1 MSTRQRV
8 SDAARNQPQLR
19 KLTARLA
26 NRTNRDLA
34 IVFSG
39 QALRLGLGIVSS
51 SLLARGLGPA
61 GLGVFSVISVWMT
74 IAVTLGDVGVTK
86 SAVRFIAVELLD
98 QPEDALA
105 TGRVFTALRMAG
117 ALAVAAA
124 ILLLATPLARALGLQ
139 PLHEGRTLLA
149 LAALGVLATS
159 LSSVPATILQALKRF
174 PGLFATQTLNISL
187 TVALVA
193 ALFVAGQI
201 TVASAL
207 VIGILTALAAT
218 LLGYRLLPAPWRGTL
233 RIPARP
239 ELVGPTARRLL
250 DFGKWLWVS
259 TLLSVVLAQVDLL
272 LVNRYTDPQ
281 SAGYYAIALNLSLK
295 VDILNQTLQVV
306 LLPTVA
312 ALTTLAQMRG
322 YLQDSLRRSLALTGL
337 LVLVALVARPFI
349 LVVYGAS
356 YAPAVPLF
364 YLLLVVAAFDLLTLP
379 VLLLACPLDAPKV
392 IAASHLLR
400 VAAMLAASALL
411 IPLWGGTGAA
421 VAKLLAKVL
430 GALFIGIALTI
441 LWRRRLSAEHG

>member
-8 SDAARNQPQLR
+8 SDAAHNQPQLR
-19 KLTARLA
+19 KLTARLT

-39 QALRLGLGIVSS
+39 QALRLSLGIVSS
-51 SLLARGLGPA
+51 SLLARGLGPT

-98 QPEDALA
+98 QPDDALA
-105 TGRVFTALRMAG
+105 TGRVFTAFRMAG
-117 ALAVAAA
+117 ALAVTAA
-124 ILLLATPLARALGLQ
+124 ILLLATPLASALGLQ
-139 PLHEGRTLLA
+139 PLHQGRTLLA

-159 LSSVPATILQALKRF
+159 FSSVPATILQALKRF
-174 PGLFATQTLNISL
+174 SGLFATQTLNISL

-207 VIGILTALAAT
+207 VIGILTAVAAT

-239 ELVGPTARRLL
+239 QLVGPTARRLL
-250 DFGKWLWVS
+250 GFGKWLWVS

-281 SAGYYAIALNLSLK
+281 AAGYYAIALNLSLK

-379 VLLLACPLDAPKV
+379 VLLLAFPLDAPKV

-400 VAAMLAASALL
+400 VAVMLAASAWL
-411 IPLWGGTGAA
+411 IPLWGGAGAA

>member
-1 MSTRQRV
+1 MSLWQRL
-8 SDAARNQPQLR
+8 SGAARNRPQLAA
-19 KLTARLA
+19 LHARLTD
-26 NRTNRDLA
+26 RTNRDLA

-86 SAVRFIAVELLD
+86 SAVRFMAVELLN
-98 QPEDALA
+98 QPTDALA
-105 TGRVFTALRMAG
+105 TGRVFTALRLVG
-117 ALAVAAA
+117 ALAVTITIA
-124 ILLLATPLARALGLQ
+124 LLATPLAQALHLGPLQ
-139 PLHEGRTLLA
+139 PGRLLIG
-149 LAALGVLATS
+149 LAALGILATS
-159 LSSVPATILQALKRF
+159 FSSIPSTILQALKQFR
-174 PGLFATQTLNISL
+174 GLFATQTLNIVL
-187 TVALVA
+187 TVVLVA
-193 ALFVAGQI
+193 GLFVAGRVTI
-201 TVASAL
+201 ATAL
-207 VIGILTALAAT
+207 VVGLVAALAAT
-218 LLGYRLLPAPWRGTL
+218 LLGYRLMPAPWRGTL
-233 RIPARP
+233 RISLGAD
-239 ELVGPTARRLL
+239 LTSPTARRLL

-272 LVNRYTDPQ
+272 LVNRYTDAQ
-281 SAGYYAIALNLSLK
+281 SAGYYALALNLSLK

-322 YLQDSLRRSLALTGL
+322 YLRDSFRRTLGLAGL
-337 LVLVALVARPFI
+337 LVIAGVVARPFI
-349 LVVYGAS
+349 LLVYGAD

-379 VLLLACPLDAPKV
+379 ALLLAFPLDAPKM

-400 VAAMLAASALL
+400 IAVMLAASALL
-411 IPLWGGTGAA
+411 IPLWGGAGAA

-430 GALFIGIALTI
+430 GALFMGMALTI
-441 LWRRRLSAEHG
+441 LWRRRLNAEHG